1 MEERNHRTHS
11 RGDARSRALILI
23 NEAIRSAV
31 VPTKVDMDGPAS
43 AKNLVFR
50 PASHFY

>member
-1 MEERNHRTHS
+1 
-11 RGDARSRALILI
+11 
-23 NEAIRSAV
+23 V